1 MYTFR
6 VFNGP
11 HLVREYDHPYSVS
24 SYIKQ
29 TVNRHD
35 FVVETANTMD
45 GGDSEASV
53 EGVTG
58 KIWLKKNLETEYR
71 RRIRNRRH
79 FLQLARRRAFYRTT
93 GKDAARRESGAIF
106 DSDLIS
112 RETKKLL
119 WRSYLNAHRLAHTIP
134 IHV

>member
-11 HLVREYDHPYSVS
+11 QLVREYDHPYSVS

-35 FVVETANTMD
+35 FIVEIANTMD
-45 GGDSEASV
+45 GDCEAIV
-53 EGVTG
+53 ERVTS

-71 RRIRNRRH
+71 RRIRNRRQ
-79 FLQLARRRAFYRTT
+79 FLQFARRRAFYRTT
-93 GKDAARRESGAIF
+93 GKDAARMESGAIF
-106 DSDLIS
+106 DTDLIT

-119 WRSYLNAHRLAHTIP
+119 WRS
-134 IHV
+134 